1 MECGGVTSKCGEEER
16 AITRR
21 LAAPRARET
30 DVVFEA
36 FHAVP
41 QVSHHVA
48 IGFEEVVKAR
58 SLTLDGL
65 AEIDDLASQAR
76 DLGGQSD
83 LTRREVIEAL
93 GGLCAKL
100 LNLSFGFS
108 PQLLELGPGVRTE
121 VLDLIAYRAK
131 DLNGEGLFVTTLG
144 HDVDGAARRH
154 ASSRPADLEVSP
166 QVRLARGPAPSRL
179 FC

>member
-1 MECGGVTSKCGEEER
+1 MRRCRGHNR
-16 AITRR
+16 ATTTR
-21 LAAPRARET
+21 LTAAWAWET
-30 DVVFEA
+30 DVLFEA

-41 QVSHHVA
+41 EISHDVA
-48 IGFEEVVKAR
+48 ISFEEVVKAR
-58 SLTLDGL
+58 GLTLDAL
-65 AEIDDLASQAR
+65 SEIDDLASQAR

-131 DLNGEGLFVTTLG
+131 DLNGEGFFVTTLS
-144 HDVDGAARRH
+144 HELDGAARRN
-154 ASSRPADLEVSP
+154 ASSRPVDLEVIP

-179 FC
+179 FG